1 MIAFNVIIICNVF
14 NFEISKLVLQKVF
27 VPNQRND
34 KLTDYDFQSLNFL
47 IIFDIYQELMFKE
60 LLNLKKDVNNAVNNF
75 ETLVLEFKCF
85 CDDIF

>member
-1 MIAFNVIIICNVF
+1 MITFDVIIIYNVF

-75 ETLVLEFKCF
+75 ETLVLEFKRF